1 VVLKYPRGFKVIPLP
16 SGNVL
21 DGPGSSYTTA
31 SFKLDVSTKDSY
43 DAYSWWL
50 ANLDYNSRTTLW
62 IYSVNGWVRKV
73 VGQRTNGGR

>member
-1 VVLKYPRGFKVIPLP
+1 MP

-21 DGPGSSYTTA
+21 DEPGSTYTAA
-31 SFKLDVSTKDSY
+31 SFKVDVSTKDGY
-43 DAYSWWL
+43 DVYGWWL
-50 ANLDYNSRTTLW
+50 AKLGYNSRTTLW